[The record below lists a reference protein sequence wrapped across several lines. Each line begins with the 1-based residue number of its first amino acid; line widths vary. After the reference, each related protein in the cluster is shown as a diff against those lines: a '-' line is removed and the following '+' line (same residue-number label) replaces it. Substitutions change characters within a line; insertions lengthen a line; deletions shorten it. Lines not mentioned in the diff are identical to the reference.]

1 MGSPNIDAYKTL
13 EYKPISFTELI
24 RSKIQTQLKKIEIGS
39 SKNGLNGAD
48 KNGFV
53 DSAFDTVML
62 TQCSNTDNKKPI
74 KAATTNSQN
83 TTQTNVKN
91 SYTISYTDNTEKLKN
106 NNEIAP
112 PMYEKAATFELKSLD
127 GGTHKINISVDSDIE
142 GDYLKDL
149 EKTLQNLPDEV
160 VNIMIKE
167 NISNI
172 RIEEPR
178 YKYAN
183 GCKTTDLRTKAEY
196 DGETNSITFFY
207 GRQGGFDY
215 NHNSINGISAQ
226 NLTHEIAHAI
236 DYQKGSFASV
246 IDDKTKTEMESNF
259 DELTKLLEESN
270 ISTYDEKENTSF
282 YCLTNPMEYLTEK
295 LTDKFGFESSYTR
308 LKNSIKGAPNEAK
321 INEILAKLDTNCDNI
336 LRTADFNKTDD
347 AINKELQQ
355 LEEYAQKNSDYELNA
370 VKGNSEWLLGK
381 IEINSENPSLDIL
394 KELYKNKYM
403 QQDSEIIAKIK
414 NFLKNN
420 PQYESVWKRIDQ
432 YLDAPC
438 QEFINT
444 NKK

>member
-24 RSKIQTQLKKIEIGS
+24 RSKIQTQLKKNEIDS
-39 SKNGLNGAD
+39 NQNGLNGAY

-53 DSAFDTVML
+53 DSAFDTVEL
-62 TQCSNTDNKKPI
+62 SQCTNTDNKKAI

-83 TTQTNVKN
+83 TTPTNTKN

-336 LRTADFNKTDD
+336 LKTADFNKTDD

-355 LEEYAQKNSDYELNA
+355 LEEYAQKNSDYELNYI
-370 VKGNSEWLLGK
+370 KGSTEWIFEK
-381 IEINSENPSLDIL
+381 IGLNSENSSMNML
-394 KELYKNKYM
+394 KEIYKHKYQ
-403 QQDSEIIAKIK
+403 QQDSEIITKIEDFIK
-414 NFLKNN
+414 NNHQF
-420 PQYESVWKRIDQ
+420 ESVWKRINQ
-432 YLDAPC
+432 YLDVPC